1 MKKIIMTMAAFI
13 CAVTVFT
20 GCNKDDDDSGSSS
33 ITSISATV
41 ESGSSYNSSIETVK
55 AMVDVDDVYS
65 AIASGSYSNSGFSI
79 SLPQTVDD
87 QYLVKMTTDMP
98 DGITVSDPQAK
109 GCGIEL
115 IGYKSTQKLGEFQY
129 ALTNDKEALNEG
141 LYVYA
146 DKNITIKGSY
156 SETSWGITAKL
167 VYDLSLKKGWNLV
180 YMQTTASEAD
190 LSATVKFSNEK
201 ITGLKWFFIEEDDS
215 AYSLSGQ
222 SKSATAIGKQKIKPF
237 FL

>member
-65 AIASGSYSNSGFSI
+65 AIASGKYNNGGFSI
-79 SLPQTVDD
+79 NLPQTVDD
-87 QYLVKMTTDMP
+87 QYLEKMTTDMP
-98 DGITVSDPQAK
+98 DGIKVSDSQAK

-115 IGYKSTQKLGEFQY
+115 KGYKSDQEVGTFQY
-129 ALTNDKEALNEG
+129 TLTNDTDAGNEG
-141 LYVYA
+141 AYVYV
-146 DKNITIKGSY
+146 DKNTTISGSY
-156 SETSWGITAKL
+156 SETLWGVTIKA
-167 VYDLSLKKGWNLV
+167 VYDLSLKKGWNIV
-180 YMQTTASEAD
+180 YMQTTASATD
-190 LSATVKFSNEK
+190 LSATMKISNEK